1 MAIQQLRTWADPIAE
16 GMIMFGK
23 GLGEGY
29 AKRGEREL
37 KEKEIAQEKK
47 KDILN
52 DMLMANML
60 GNEEFS
66 NLTKQRYLEMSGLAE
81 QDMQAVGG
89 QSAFDSYMAQNP
101 QYQSIR
107 SGGIQPPNMQP
118 MTVNQIQG
126 LPRVGLNDVLMNKQF
141 GYQTDPMVARELAI
155 EQQKK
160 QMEFNLKE
168 QEKIRSKS
176 VEAEMLSPTFKA
188 IVDDYKGAV
197 DEIKANAPDA
207 LKTGFEGYLGRV
219 GLKLGS
225 SQFIDEFPKAAALVD
240 NIKADAT
247 SIAKAAG
254 EQRPTDEDI
263 YRFTSILLNPTTR
276 SLNTNIAKLESLNK
290 RWKGQGLNT
299 DWTKPYLD
307 YLKNTAKE
315 VSGKKIKIGNE
326 EVTIRLKE

>member
-1 MAIQQLRTWADPIAE
+1 MAVTIVPTGFE
-16 GMIMFGK
+16 GFGDSFSS
-23 GLGEGY
+23 GIE
-29 AKRGEREL
+29 RGFMARMEKDL
-37 KEKEIAQEKK
+37 KEKELEKK
-47 KDILN
+47 AKLDIGDLATIALFESSGVLPDGSKNAYLN
-52 DMLMANML
+52 QF
-60 GNEEFS
+60 NELS
-66 NLTKQRYLEMSGLAE
+66 N
-81 QDMQAVGG
+81 QATQATGVP
-89 QSAFDSYMAQNP
+89 AQA
-101 QYQSIR
+101 
-107 SGGIQPPNMQP
+107 GGIQPPNMQP

-141 GYQTDPMVARELAI
+141 GYQTDPMVAREFAI

>member
-1 MAIQQLRTWADPIAE
+1 MAITIVPTGFE
-16 GMIMFGK
+16 GFGD
-23 GLGEGY
+23 
-29 AKRGEREL
+29 AFSRGIERGFMARMEKDL
-37 KEKEIAQEKK
+37 KEKEIAQKLKEKDPFERLQ
-47 KDILN
+47 DIV
-52 DMLMANML
+52 AR
-60 GNEEFS
+60 GQA
-66 NLTKQRYLEMSGLAE
+66 KQM
-81 QDMQAVGG
+81 
-89 QSAFDSYMAQNP
+89 FDSGELSQE
-101 QYQSIR
+101 QYQSFMDGL
-107 SGGIQPPNMQP
+107 SQEAEKATAVVPPMAQPTNMQP

-207 LKTGFEGYLGRV
+207 LKTGFEGYLGRI
-219 GLKLGS
+219 GLKFGS
-225 SQFIDEFPKAAALVD
+225 SQFIDEFPKVAALVD